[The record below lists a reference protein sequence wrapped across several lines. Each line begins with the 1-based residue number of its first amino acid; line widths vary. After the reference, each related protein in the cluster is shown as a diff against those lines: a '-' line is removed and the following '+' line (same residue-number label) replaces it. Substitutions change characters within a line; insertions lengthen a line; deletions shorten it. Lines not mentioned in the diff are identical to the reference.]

1 VESSDDD
8 VPAVGV
14 LVRRRAG
21 GRGARLRRPAGIT
34 VALLSA
40 FVVRLARLLD
50 AAGRHWYRDGG
61 VA

>member
-1 VESSDDD
+1 
-8 VPAVGV
+8 
-14 LVRRRAG
+14 
-21 GRGARLRRPAGIT
+21 